1 VKPSRAAVKRIRA
14 RLAEEMRLLRGAN
27 ASAVMA
33 TLNPIIK
40 GWACYYRTVVSSR
53 VFNSL
58 DAYVWRLTYRWAL
71 RSHRNKPTG
80 WVVERHYGA
89 FNTARKDRW
98 VFGDRESGAYLI
110 KFSRIPIVRH
120 QAVKAGASPDDPG
133 LAEYWTDRRRRRR
146 PPPLDQP
153 TLRLLKAQGGRCPQ
167 CGDHLLHADRE
178 PQNPDEWGLWFA
190 AVRKALRKQALILQD
205 GNQGDR
211 RREHLLHAYCQ
222 RRAATTAQ
230 ARPAHANPASP

>member
-1 VKPSRAAVKRIRA
+1 
-14 RLAEEMRLLRGAN
+14 MRLLPGAS

-53 VFNSL
+53 IYNSP

-80 WVVERHYGA
+80 WVMERHYGA

-110 KFSRIPIVRH
+110 KFSWIPIVRH
-120 QAVKAGASPDDPG
+120 QAVKARASPDDPG
-133 LAEYWTDRRRRRR
+133 LTEYWTDRRRRHR

-153 TLRLLKAQGGRCPQ
+153 LRLLKAQGGRCPQ
-167 CGDHLLHADRE
+167 RGDYFLHAERE
-178 PQNPDEWGLWFA
+178 PQNPDERGFGS
-190 AVRKALRKQALILQD
+190 QPS
-205 GNQGDR
+205 
-211 RREHLLHAYCQ
+211 
-222 RRAATTAQ
+222 
-230 ARPAHANPASP
+230 ARPCASRR